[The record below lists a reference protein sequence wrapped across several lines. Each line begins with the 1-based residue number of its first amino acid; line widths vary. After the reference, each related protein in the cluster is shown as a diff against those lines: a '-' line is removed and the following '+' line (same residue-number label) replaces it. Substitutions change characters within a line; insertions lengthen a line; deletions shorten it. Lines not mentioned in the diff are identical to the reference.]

1 MGWRVT
7 ANASVELRSIPSV
20 RPRLLTTQ
28 TVRVLV
34 YIAQMILDIAAIVG
48 GFTIAA
54 LIRHRSLQWGADMM
68 ALVTLL
74 PVFMVISFYAGAYN
88 YDGVG
93 KREGVNRA
101 LTSLALA
108 IAFNILA
115 AFALKNDGEI
125 SRIFLF
131 AGAALAAMLLIVVRL
146 TMVYLINNHL
156 KSGFIRR
163 VLVIDDAPI
172 AVPPGF
178 EVIDVAD
185 YGVTP
190 CPNDPHALHMIS
202 SLLFGADRVAVSSSP
217 EKRENWSLYLK
228 GIGCNG
234 EMLVPELHAI
244 GQLHAA
250 DGTTMVGVPVSAGP
264 LNIRARVLKRSFDL
278 LLTVPT
284 IIALTP
290 VFILI
295 AIAIKVTDPGPV
307 LFRQRRM
314 GRGNR
319 LFNVYKFRSMRV
331 EASDHTGARSASR
344 DDDRITPIGRIIRKT
359 SLDELPQL
367 FNVLEGDM
375 SLVGPRPHALGSL
388 AGDELF
394 WHVDRRY
401 WLRHAIKPGITGL
414 AQVRGFRGATDH
426 RDDLMQRLVCEL
438 EYAAD
443 WSILGDLIILARTVA
458 VLVHKKAY

>member
-190 CPNDPHALHMIS
+190 CPNDPHALHMI
-202 SLLFGADRVAVSSSP
+202 
-217 EKRENWSLYLK
+217 
-228 GIGCNG
+228 
-234 EMLVPELHAI
+234 
-244 GQLHAA
+244 
-250 DGTTMVGVPVSAGP
+250 
-264 LNIRARVLKRSFDL
+264 
-278 LLTVPT
+278 
-284 IIALTP
+284 
-290 VFILI
+290 
-295 AIAIKVTDPGPV
+295 
-307 LFRQRRM
+307 
-314 GRGNR
+314 
-319 LFNVYKFRSMRV
+319 
-331 EASDHTGARSASR
+331 
-344 DDDRITPIGRIIRKT
+344 
-359 SLDELPQL
+359 
-367 FNVLEGDM
+367 
-375 SLVGPRPHALGSL
+375 
-388 AGDELF
+388 
-394 WHVDRRY
+394 
-401 WLRHAIKPGITGL
+401 
-414 AQVRGFRGATDH
+414 
-426 RDDLMQRLVCEL
+426 
-438 EYAAD
+438 
-443 WSILGDLIILARTVA
+443 
-458 VLVHKKAY
+458 